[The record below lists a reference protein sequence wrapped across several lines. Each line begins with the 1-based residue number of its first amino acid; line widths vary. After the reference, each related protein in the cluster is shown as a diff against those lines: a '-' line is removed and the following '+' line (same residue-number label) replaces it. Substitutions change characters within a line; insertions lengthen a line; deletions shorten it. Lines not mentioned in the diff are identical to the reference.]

1 MENRY
6 EQYKDSGIAWIGE
19 IPEHWELRKG
29 KNLFKLRNSKGNNNA
44 ILLAATQKY
53 GMIPQSQVEG
63 VVQVKQNTDL
73 NTFKTVH
80 KNDYVISLR
89 SFQGGFEMSEYEGVC
104 SPAYQVFY
112 STKPCCNYFFKYMF
126 KSYGFVS
133 QINAFTLGIREGK
146 NIQYEDFSLMK
157 LPLPTIQEQQ
167 SIATYLDQK
176 CSEIDELITLQ
187 EEMITKLQNYKQSVI
202 TEAVTKGLDK
212 NVPLKDSGI
221 EWIGE
226 IPEHWEV
233 KRMKSI
239 YNFGKGLNIT
249 KADLVDKGIS
259 VISYGQI
266 HSKLNTGTCIK
277 DSLIKYVPEIFLENN
292 NASLVKKGDIIFAD
306 TSEDLEGCGNCI
318 YIDRDMLLYA
328 GYHTIIAKNISTY
341 INRFFSYLFQTD
353 CWRSQ
358 IRKMVNG
365 VKLFS
370 IPQKLLSST
379 DIITPS
385 LSEQQSIAD
394 YLDQK
399 CSEIDK
405 LISIK
410 QQKIEKLK
418 DYKKSLIFECVTGKR
433 KVS

>member
-6 EQYKDSGIAWIGE
+6 DKYKDSGIAWIGE

-157 LPLPTIQEQQ
+157 LPLP
-167 SIATYLDQK
+167 S
-176 CSEIDELITLQ
+176 
-187 EEMITKLQNYKQSVI
+187 
-202 TEAVTKGLDK
+202 
-212 NVPLKDSGI
+212 
-221 EWIGE
+221 
-226 IPEHWEV
+226 
-233 KRMKSI
+233 
-239 YNFGKGLNIT
+239 
-249 KADLVDKGIS
+249 
-259 VISYGQI
+259 
-266 HSKLNTGTCIK
+266 
-277 DSLIKYVPEIFLENN
+277 
-292 NASLVKKGDIIFAD
+292 
-306 TSEDLEGCGNCI
+306 
-318 YIDRDMLLYA
+318 
-328 GYHTIIAKNISTY
+328 
-341 INRFFSYLFQTD
+341 
-353 CWRSQ
+353 
-358 IRKMVNG
+358 
-365 VKLFS
+365 
-370 IPQKLLSST
+370 
-379 DIITPS
+379 
-385 LSEQQSIAD
+385 
-394 YLDQK
+394 
-399 CSEIDK
+399 
-405 LISIK
+405 
-410 QQKIEKLK
+410 
-418 DYKKSLIFECVTGKR
+418 KR
-433 KVS
+433 K